1 MTFPTGSADDSN
13 EGNESSSGSD
23 NASGSDNTA
32 SSDASADSGSNAA
45 ADGDKGKAP
54 DVPSVETNP
63 SWGAAIDAYMARPGL
78 TENTLRTNRTTL
90 CGFSHDHVPEEVR
103 GPAGV
108 SPDLIRA
115 YLGRES
121 ISQAY
126 RLSLYSR
133 LNAFY
138 SWLVEQGAITP
149 QENPMDAI
157 GRPETPSKE
166 RAYLTPTQFTRLVE
180 AIRRDYEERV
190 EAGGRKSIRE
200 GEIIWA
206 LPPLRF
212 GAGTGLRPSAMKR
225 LRVEDVDFEEET
237 LRVPA
242 LEEGSGI
249 DREIPL
255 CPLALEAAREAA
267 RGKIGT
273 DYLFSGARSEQI
285 DTRRLSRTIK
295 RYLRETGIGPEMNF
309 TDCTRHTC
317 ASWLTIL
324 GYPSPDVRKMLGHSS
339 AKSTEP
345 YHHLGP
351 SMDDLRGE
359 PSAHYQAF
367 SEAMEEIGF
376 FPPIMKL

>member
-13 EGNESSSGSD
+13 EGDESSSGST
-23 NASGSDNTA
+23 NTSGNG
-32 SSDASADSGSNAA
+32 ASADSGSDAA
-45 ADGDKGKAP
+45 ADSDKGEAQ
-54 DVPSVETNP
+54 DVPSVEPNL

-78 TENTLRTNRTTL
+78 TENTLRTNRATL
-90 CGFSHDHVPEEVR
+90 CGFSHDHVPDEVR

-121 ISQAY
+121 ISEAY
-126 RLSLYSR
+126 RLSLYAR

-138 SWLVEQGAITP
+138 SWLVGQGAITP
-149 QENPMDAI
+149 SENPMGAI
-157 GRPETPSKE
+157 ERPETPSKE
-166 RAYLTPTQFTRLVE
+166 RPYLTPTQFTRLVE
-180 AIRRDYEERV
+180 AIRTDYEERV
-190 EAGGRKSIRE
+190 EGGGRTSVRE

-225 LRVEDVDFEEET
+225 LRVEDVDFEEEI

-242 LEEGSGI
+242 LEEGPGT

-255 CPLALEAAREAA
+255 CPLALEAAQEAA

-285 DTRRLSRTIK
+285 DTRRLSRIVK

-324 GYPSPDVRKMLGHSS
+324 GYSSSEVTMMLGNSS
-339 AKSTEP
+339 AKSAEP
-345 YHHLGP
+345 YQHLGP

-359 PSAHYQAF
+359 PSAHYQALG
-367 SEAMEEIGF
+367 EAMEEIGF
-376 FPPIMKL
+376 FPPITKL